1 VLDADPDLAEGLG
14 AEEAHRAERAS
25 QADTRLL
32 EPGRWSP
39 QVGAEGMP
47 ATLGLLVLGG
57 LLTREVTLLGRCSV
71 ELLGQGDL
79 LRPWQPDAAD
89 DAVVPSEAAWT
100 VVEPSWLAVLDRSF
114 QRRLDPWPE
123 VTAAL
128 TGRAHQRARSLAI
141 RLAIAQMPRLDQ
153 RLLLVLWHL
162 ADRWGRV
169 ARDGR
174 VVTLQLSHRLL
185 AELVSA
191 RRPSVSVALRGLT
204 ERGLVSRRSDG
215 YWVIAG
221 DPPSDLSEIGTAI

>member
-14 AEEAHRAERAS
+14 VEEAHRAERAS
-25 QADTRLL
+25 QADTQLL

-39 QVGAEGMP
+39 QVGAEGTQ

-89 DAVVPSEAAWT
+89 DAVVPGEAAWT

-128 TGRAHQRARSLAI
+128 TGRAQQR
-141 RLAIAQMPRLDQ
+141 PPP
-153 RLLLVLWHL
+153 W
-162 ADRWGRV
+162 
-169 ARDGR
+169 
-174 VVTLQLSHRLL
+174 
-185 AELVSA
+185 
-191 RRPSVSVALRGLT
+191 PSVWRSPRCPGSISDSCSSSGIWPT
-204 ERGLVSRRSDG
+204 DGDGSR
-215 YWVIAG
+215 
-221 DPPSDLSEIGTAI
+221 TAES